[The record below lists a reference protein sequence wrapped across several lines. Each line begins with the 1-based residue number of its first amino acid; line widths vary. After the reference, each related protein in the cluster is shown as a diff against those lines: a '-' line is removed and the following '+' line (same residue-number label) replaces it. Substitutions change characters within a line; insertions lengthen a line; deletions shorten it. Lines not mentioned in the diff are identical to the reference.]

1 MNHGKLLTHT
11 KTEREQKMSNN
22 DNYHQL
28 TRTFQR
34 LSRFSHLSAIA
45 SWDMFTMMPPGGS
58 KVRGEALAELSVLE
72 HQLLTDP
79 KVATWIAA
87 AEQED
92 LNDVEQANLREMSR
106 LHHQA
111 SLLPESLVEAKS
123 LAGSRC
129 EHAWR
134 SQRPANDWEGF
145 SENLKE
151 VVKYSREEARLRAD
165 AKGCSPYDAL
175 LDIFEPEMT
184 SAQLDVLFSDV
195 KNWLPD
201 LLSKAVAKQ
210 SQQTLIA
217 PVGPF
222 PTAVQRELG
231 LETMAQLG
239 FDFTAGRL
247 DISAHPF
254 CGGVPEDVR
263 ITTRYDENEL
273 LSALFGVIHETGHAR
288 YEQNLPRN
296 WSGQPI
302 ALARSTA
309 IHESQS
315 LFFEMQ
321 LGRSKAFLTRL
332 IPAVTRHF
340 GDQAAFEESNFI
352 AWNQQVKPGFIRVD
366 ADEVS
371 YPAHVILR
379 YEIERALINGDIEVD
394 DIPALWNEKM
404 QAWLGLSTV
413 GDYRNGC
420 MQDIHWTDGG
430 FGYFPS
436 YTLGAMYAAQLFSAA
451 HRALPDLN
459 QHIAQGEFSAL
470 FEWLRQNI
478 WQHGSRF
485 TTEQLITQA
494 TGEPL
499 SSRYFRAHLEARYL

>member
-1 MNHGKLLTHT
+1 
-11 KTEREQKMSNN
+11 MSNN

-58 KVRGEALAELSVLE
+58 QARGEALAELSVLE

-87 AEQED
+87 ATQED
-92 LNDVEQANLREMSR
+92 LNDVEQANLREISR

-175 LDIFEPEMT
+175 LDIFEPGMT
-184 SAQLDVLFSDV
+184 SAQLDVLFADV
-195 KNWLPD
+195 KSWLPD
-201 LLSKAVAKQ
+201 LLTRAVAKQ

-222 PTAVQRELG
+222 PKAVQRELG

>member
-175 LDIFEPEMT
+175 LDIFEPGMT

-379 YEIERALINGDIEVD
+379 YEIERALISGDIEVD

>member
-1 MNHGKLLTHT
+1 
-11 KTEREQKMSNN
+11 MSNRT
-22 DNYHQL
+22 NYQQL

-58 KVRGEALAELSVLE
+58 QARGEALAELNVLE

-79 KVATWIAA
+79 KVATWIAGA
-87 AEQED
+87 KQEQ

-145 SENLKE
+145 AENLKD
-151 VVKYSREEARLRAD
+151 VVKYSREEARLRAE

-175 LDIFEPEMT
+175 LDVFEPDMT
-184 SAQLDVLFSDV
+184 SARLDVLFADLKS
-195 KNWLPD
+195 WLPD
-201 LLSKAVAKQ
+201 LLNKAVARQ
-210 SQQTLIA
+210 SQQSLIA

-222 PTAVQRELG
+222 PLQVQRELG

-239 FDFTAGRL
+239 FDFAGGRL

-321 LGRSKAFLTRL
+321 LGRSAAFLTRL
-332 IPAVTRHF
+332 IPAVKRHF
-340 GDQAAFEESNFI
+340 GDQPAFEERNFI

-404 QAWLGLSTV
+404 QAWLGLSTI
-413 GDYRNGC
+413 GNYRNGC

-451 HRALPDLN
+451 NRALPELESA
-459 QHIAQGEFSAL
+459 IAQGDFSPL
-470 FEWLRQNI
+470 FDWLRQNI